1 MLFSILL
8 HQALPVPAT
17 ACVHLALTTQDP
29 CTSQLC
35 LPAPLYGL
43 GYPYPFL
50 KAWLT
55 PSRTDPGGLLM
66 HSYHS
71 TSQVASIAGKERVS
85 NQGGGCWRQ
94 TIWVQS

>member
-1 MLFSILL
+1 MLFGILL
-8 HQALPVPAT
+8 QQALPVPAT
-17 ACVHLALTTQDP
+17 ACVHPALTTQDL

-43 GYPYPFL
+43 VYPYPFL

-55 PSRTDPGGLLM
+55 PGRTDPGALLM

-71 TSQVASIAGKERVS
+71 TFRVASIAGKVRVS
-85 NQGGGCWRQ
+85 NQGGGLWRQ